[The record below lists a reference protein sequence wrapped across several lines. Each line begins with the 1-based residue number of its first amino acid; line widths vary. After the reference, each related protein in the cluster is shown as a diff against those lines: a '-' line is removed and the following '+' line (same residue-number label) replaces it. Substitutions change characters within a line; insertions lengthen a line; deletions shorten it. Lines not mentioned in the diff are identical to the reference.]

1 VALTHQ
7 AEEGQGRRRIHLGA
21 TLGLSGALIGVA
33 VPVALLLLA
42 AHAPTLM
49 LPTGAS
55 FWQTIALLALVGALL
70 LAVSLVLYR
79 TAFRILA
86 KADRRFSIA
95 STLCLLGTLGLLLFV
110 VAAVALAGSAGPL
123 VACFHG
129 APSHAF
135 ACLRTGPSE
144 EFFGAYAGL
153 AGLAFAWLGGLGIA
167 LGLGWEG
174 RRIRSGRLVAAAVA
188 YGLVLLALLGPLL
201 EFLVP
206 FQGGEYLLPAAP
218 VLLILAPALALR
230 GTSR

>member
-1 VALTHQ
+1 VALTHR

-21 TLGLSGALIGVA
+21 TLGLVGALVGVA

-55 FWQTIALLALVGALL
+55 LWQTLALLALLGAAL

-79 TAFRILA
+79 TAFRVLA
-86 KADRRFSIA
+86 KTDHRFAIA
-95 STLCLLGTLGLLLFV
+95 STLCLVGTLGLVLV
-110 VAAVALAGSAGPL
+110 VIAAVALAGSAGPL
-123 VACFHG
+123 VTCFHG

-144 EFFGAYAGL
+144 EVLGAYAGL
-153 AGLAFAWLGGLGIA
+153 AGLAFAWLGDLGIA

-174 RRIRSGRLVAAAVA
+174 RRIRSGGLVAAAAA
-188 YGLVLLALLGPLL
+188 YGLVLLALVGPLI
-201 EFLVP
+201 EFVVP
-206 FQGGEYLLPAAP
+206 FQGGEYLLLAAP
-218 VLLILAPALALR
+218 VLLILAPALAFR
-230 GTSR
+230 GTSP